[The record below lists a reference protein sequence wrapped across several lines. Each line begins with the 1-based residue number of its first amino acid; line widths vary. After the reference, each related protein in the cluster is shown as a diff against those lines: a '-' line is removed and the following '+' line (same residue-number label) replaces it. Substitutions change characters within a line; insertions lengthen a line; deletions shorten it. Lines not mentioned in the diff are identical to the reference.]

1 MTEIIL
7 IRHGETEW
15 NASNIFRGRAD
26 VDLNETG
33 LRQAE
38 QLGEYL
44 SSEEIDFIY
53 TSPLKRA
60 VRTAGAIARPQN
72 IEVNTIENLIDFDFG
87 EWQGLTLV
95 EVQEKYPE
103 LYQDWLDTPEQVGMP
118 GGESLASVRDRAMSF
133 LQDAVMRCG
142 EGKVALVSH
151 RVVLK
156 VIICALL
163 GLENSRFWNIKMDT
177 GAITRLVFDGDRVI
191 LTEHNNTSYLKN
203 MQGHHRNDF

>member
-133 LQDAVMRCG
+133 LQDAVMRCE
-142 EGKVALVSH
+142 EGKIAMVSH

-177 GAITRLVFDGDRVI
+177 GAITRFVFDGDRVI

-203 MQGHHRNDF
+203 MQGHKLNDF